1 MLTNTEFTSRQITLN
16 TTVIPLMKLN
26 VRIPVSSC
34 NEETV
39 TRLDMVYE
47 LPHQATVTD
56 EDLYNVASMSLLL
69 LRENLVRN
77 TVEKRQTPRKGG
89 HHLSS
94 LNSISISNC
103 LNWKI
108 NCDDHSSLTSGSVRK
123 WIVPRQ

>member
-1 MLTNTEFTSRQITLN
+1 
-16 TTVIPLMKLN
+16 MKLN

-77 TVEKRQTPRKGG
+77 TVEKRQTPRKDG

-94 LNSISISNC
+94 LTHLVVFENGLFQDSELLCQFIFNEPI
-103 LNWKI
+103 LQ
-108 NCDDHSSLTSGSVRK
+108 HY
-123 WIVPRQ
+123 